1 MKSVLLMLIGVT
13 CGVLGCD
20 GESNST
26 ETTQPESNEIVRA
39 EVAGGSIEEPEEEV
53 ALNEETVSPDFEGE
67 DVYAEGHCDEVG
79 ALKED
84 AESIEGPAP
93 SLGLNL
99 FNPDDNLTA
108 FTKMRGSL
116 NPDDEVVFYW
126 KGNIYAVQDADPL
139 GTPISE
145 YPSPILKFE
154 GFNIARF
161 EKTFDGVRMV
171 SREMSVYRNTFGTII
186 DCWDNW
192 VLNPEEPSRVPV
204 VHVWNDPVNFTLGG
218 GTAHEVGEQVIWTTE
233 MLLRYPSPLP
243 VEDFP
248 DYSAGN
254 TYESAEMFNWY
265 SKKEDLNNPELDS
278 VPVTISWSRVGQ
290 FLPWMQMGQTP
301 GKLVYHTFGH
311 KLMGGVDE
319 LPESLKAYV
328 MEKAPKFLEAPS
340 VDTSP
345 NDTSWRV
352 FKKLVESGDYSPEC
366 AE

>member
-1 MKSVLLMLIGVT
+1 MKLKLFIIVGIVVSLF
-13 CGVLGCD
+13 GC
-20 GESNST
+20 
-26 ETTQPESNEIVRA
+26 
-39 EVAGGSIEEPEEEV
+39 
-53 ALNEETVSPDFEGE
+53 
-67 DVYAEGHCDEVG
+67 
-79 ALKED
+79 D
-84 AESIEGPAP
+84 AESESPSTNPVEINQDEVEERDEEPNPGELVEAPLEEESQTVRVEEADVDAPAP
-93 SLGLNL
+93 CDEKEYLEADGGVTEAPVDSLDLNL
-99 FNPDDNLTA
+99 FNPGDNLTA

-116 NPDDEVVFYW
+116 NPEDEVVFYW

-154 GFNIARF
+154 GFNVARF
-161 EKTFDGVRMV
+161 EQTFDGVRMV

-186 DCWDNW
+186 DCWDNG
-192 VLNPEEPSRVPV
+192 VLNPEEPGKVPV

-218 GTAHEVGEQVIWTTE
+218 GNAHEMGEQVIWTTE

-243 VEDFP
+243 VDEFP
-248 DYSAGN
+248 EYSAGN

-265 SKKEDLNNPELDS
+265 TLKEDLNNPELDS

-290 FLPWMQMGQTP
+290 FLPWMQVGQTP
-301 GKLVYHTFGH
+301 GKLVYHTFGR

-319 LPESLKAYV
+319 LPEDLKAYV
-328 MEKAPKFLEAPS
+328 MEKAPKFMKAPS
-340 VDTSP
+340 TQTSP

-352 FKKLVESGDYSPEC
+352 FKKLVESGEYNPEC